1 MAMPNTLLLY
11 VLYSLSGFAA
21 LVLEVVWTREL
32 SLTFGTT
39 MPAVSS
45 VAAVFMFGLAA
56 GNLWFGQQ
64 ADRIRSPL
72 LTYACLEAVIA
83 ATGIGFPFLLDLTTE
98 LYVSSQQFFPM
109 GTLLAG
115 IVRTL
120 FSAMLLLP
128 ATICMGGSF
137 PVLCRQLATS
147 RSELI
152 VGKLY
157 AVNTMGAAFGVGFAG
172 FWLLPVLGLEK
183 TGYLAVGICV
193 LIAAGSVALG
203 QAFDRSEAGSPP
215 PPPPASPPPALQQ
228 AILFGIAASGACALA
243 FEILWTRMFMQFM
256 GSTIYAFSSI
266 LFCFLLGLAGGGA
279 LASSYLQ
286 QNKSPQSAFGIC
298 LLGVPVTVLLTLPGY
313 DNLAF
318 LFQRSHE
325 LAQGNWI
332 VLSLASLAL
341 TGLTMLLPTTLFGA
355 LLPLAIAC
363 QSPEKMHTGRIV
375 GQVITWN
382 TAGAI
387 VGSLASGF
395 VLLPLLGLENSF
407 KAVSAAL
414 LLAALYTIT
423 RLFAPHRPRILATG
437 MTSFSLIFTLAMPH
451 WDQRLMNAGVYYYAY
466 RIEDNGGLNSFIHQ
480 SRLLEVIEGRD
491 TTVAVKESLDGRE
504 RFLAINGKTDA
515 GNGQRDMPTQLLLAH
530 LPLLLH
536 PQAESALVIGLGS
549 GITFGTAAI
558 HPVRRLTC
566 IEVAEEVRTAARYF
580 SAENHD
586 ILTKAP
592 ESLVI
597 ADARNHLLTNADTY
611 DVIISEPSN
620 PWQSGNANLF
630 TSNFYDLAKSR
641 LNPAGIFCQW
651 IPLYDLHPDKARIVY
666 RTFTEAF
673 PSILVFR
680 AESDLILLGSQSPLV
695 FDYRQLQQRIT
706 AQRVNRDLSKIG
718 VETPGG
724 LIGRFYLTTG
734 SVLQNLAKDAPLNT
748 DANPHLEFS
757 YREIFQPRLYEQ
769 NLSAIQN
776 LMGRQRLPLVNPTNN
791 LDEKRAMLMD
801 LGQGFATAGRHS
813 VAGYFFELAEDL

>member
-1 MAMPNTLLLY
+1 MTNPLLLY
-11 VLYSLSGFAA
+11 VLYALSGFAA

-56 GNLWFGQQ
+56 GNLWFGQL
-64 ADRIRSPL
+64 ADRVRSPL
-72 LTYACLEAVIA
+72 LTYACMEAVIA
-83 ATGIGFPFLLDLTTE
+83 ATGISFPFLLDLITK
-98 LYVSSQQFFPM
+98 LYVDSQQFFPE

-115 IVRTL
+115 VVRTL
-120 FSAMLLLP
+120 FSALLLLP

-137 PVLCRQLATS
+137 PVLCRLLAPS
-147 RSELI
+147 RVELV

-157 AVNTMGAAFGVGFAG
+157 AVNTMGAALGVGFAG
-172 FWLLPVLGLEK
+172 FWLLPVLGLVK
-183 TGYLAVGICV
+183 TSYLAVGICI
-193 LIAAGSVALG
+193 LIAIGSAALG
-203 QAFDRSEAGSPP
+203 RAVDASEAGSPSP
-215 PPPPASPPPALQQ
+215 PTTPPPALQRT
-228 AILFGIAASGACALA
+228 ILIGITASGTCALA

-286 QNKSPQSAFGIC
+286 RGKAPLPAFLAC
-298 LLGVPVTVLLTLPGY
+298 LAGVPMTVLFTLPGY
-313 DNLAF
+313 DNLAY

-332 VLSLASLAL
+332 VLSFASLTLA
-341 TGLTMLLPTTLFGA
+341 GLTMFLPTTLFGA
-355 LLPLAIAC
+355 LIPLAIAC
-363 QSPEKMHTGRIV
+363 HSPGRIHTGRVV
-375 GQVITWN
+375 GQIITWN

-387 VGSLASGF
+387 VGSLTAGF
-395 VLLPLLGLENSF
+395 VLLPLLGLEDSF
-407 KAVSAAL
+407 KAVAAGL
-414 LLAALYTIT
+414 LLAALYAMVRSFTTNRVRVVATSIA
-423 RLFAPHRPRILATG
+423 LLSLAFALA
-437 MTSFSLIFTLAMPH
+437 FPA

-466 RIEDNGGLNSFIHQ
+466 RIEDSGGLDAFIRQ
-480 SRLLEVIEGRD
+480 SRLLKVIEGRD
-491 TTVAVKESLDGRE
+491 STVAVKESLDGRE

-515 GNGQRDMPTQLLLAH
+515 GNGERDMPTQLLLAH

-536 PQAESALVIGLGS
+536 PQAESTLVIGLGS
-549 GITFGTAAI
+549 GITFGTAAF
-558 HPVRRLTC
+558 HPVLRLTC
-566 IEVAEEVRTAARYF
+566 IEVAKEVKIAAGYF

-597 ADARNHLLTNADTY
+597 ADARNHLLINAETY

-680 AESDLILLGSQSPLV
+680 AESDLILLGSQSPLA

-706 AQRVNRDLSKIG
+706 AQRANGDLSKIG
-718 VETPGG
+718 VETPGD
-724 LIGRFYLTTG
+724 LIGRYYLTTG
-734 SVLQNLAKDAPLNT
+734 TVLQDLAKDAPLNT

-757 YREIFQPRLYEQ
+757 YREIFQPKLYEQ

-776 LMGRQRLPLVNPTNN
+776 LMGRQRLPLINPTNN
-791 LDEKRAMLMD
+791 PEEKRAMLLD
-801 LGQGFATAGRHS
+801 LGQGFATAGRHN
-813 VAGYFFELAEDL
+813 VAGYFFELAEDF